1 MCESVFGRWR
11 GKTNSALGPTC
22 EQERSFDQVA
32 DRGKEICGSE
42 APARLTHAHGCGV
55 AVPVILL
62 EMQGMSS
69 LQAIRD
75 ALEQSPDNLSL
86 LLLYGHACLEKL
98 HLEDA
103 RDSFERVLE
112 IDPSHVDAQMGV
124 ARVFFMQGE
133 TSGAAVRAERVLQVN
148 PNDAQAHLLLS
159 RVFWVE
165 KDRAKALEHFER
177 AAQIDSTLS
186 DPVLERELGFT
197 ARDARRTSPAPAPE
211 SALPESY
218 DEGDSAQEFAE
229 DPMEEPPFDWRPE
242 TFYSPGDPA
251 RHGVT
256 FDDVGGMDELKE
268 EIRLKIVY
276 PLQYPD
282 LYKAYG
288 RRTGGGIL
296 LYGPPGC
303 GKTLMLRAVAGEVAC
318 NYLSVGLHEIFDP
331 YFGSTERNLHQIF
344 ETARANA
351 PCVLVF
357 DDLDSL
363 AQDRRHIRES
373 QLRNL
378 VNQFLHEMDGVR
390 GENQR
395 VLVIGATNQ
404 PWALDPAFR
413 RPGRFDQAVFVPPP
427 DNGAREQIIGLLA
440 KDKPISNL
448 DPQAL
453 VEATPGFSGADLKFV
468 FDRAAEMTLSAAIHS
483 GHPVPIS
490 METLLAVARSHT
502 PSTHTWF
509 EGAREHS
516 QHASPDTYAHEV
528 RKSLSLSSPS
538 APQQREP

>member
-1 MCESVFGRWR
+1 
-11 GKTNSALGPTC
+11 
-22 EQERSFDQVA
+22 
-32 DRGKEICGSE
+32 
-42 APARLTHAHGCGV
+42 
-55 AVPVILL
+55 
-62 EMQGMSS
+62 MQGMSS

-75 ALEQSPDNLSL
+75 ALEQSPDNISL
-86 LLLYGHACLEKL
+86 LLLFGHASLEQL

-103 RDSFERVLE
+103 RESFERVLQLE
-112 IDPSHVDAQMGV
+112 PDHTDAQLGV
-124 ARVFFMQGE
+124 ARVLFLQGE
-133 TSGAAVRAERVLQVN
+133 TSEAAVRAERVLQMD
-148 PNDAQAHLLLS
+148 PQDAQAHLLLS
-159 RVFWVE
+159 RVYLTE
-165 KDRAKALEHFER
+165 NDRSKAMEHFER
-177 AAQIDSTLS
+177 AAQIDGTLS
-186 DPVLERELGFT
+186 DPALERELGQT
-197 ARDARRTSPAPAPE
+197 VRDARRSSPAPAPE
-211 SALPESY
+211 PPPADAF
-218 DEGDSAQEFAE
+218 DEGESTQDFADLPFD
-229 DPMEEPPFDWRPE
+229 DPPYDWRPE
-242 TFYSPGDPA
+242 TFYAPGDPA
-251 RHGVT
+251 RFGVT
-256 FDDVGGMDELKE
+256 FSDVGGMEELKE
-268 EIRLKIVY
+268 EIRLKIIY

-288 RRTGGGIL
+288 KRTGGGIL
-296 LYGPPGC
+296 IYGPPGC
-303 GKTLMLRAVAGEVAC
+303 GKTLMLRAVAGEVPC

-363 AQDRRHIRES
+363 AQDRRHVRES

-378 VNQFLHEMDGVR
+378 VNQFLHEMDGMR

-427 DNGAREQIIGLLA
+427 DEPARVQIISLLA

-448 DPQAL
+448 DAPAL
-453 VEATPGFSGADLKFV
+453 AAATAGFSGADLKFV

-483 GHPVPIS
+483 GQPVPIS

-509 EGAREHS
+509 EGAREHA
-516 QHASPDTYAHEV
+516 QHATPDTYAHEV
-528 RKSLSLSSPS
+528 RKSLSLNAPNP
-538 APQQREP
+538 PQQREP